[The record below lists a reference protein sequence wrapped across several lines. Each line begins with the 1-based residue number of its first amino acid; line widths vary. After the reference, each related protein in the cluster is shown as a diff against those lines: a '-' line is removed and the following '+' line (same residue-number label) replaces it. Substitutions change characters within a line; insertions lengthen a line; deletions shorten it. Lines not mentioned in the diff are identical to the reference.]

1 MPPAEPRAVA
11 PIARARASHVALAC
25 LALLAAALRPAPV
38 AADGADHDF
47 ARYLNIRAAW
57 DPSFSPDGRTIAF
70 LSNITGVAQVFRVPV
85 EGGWPDQLTFFED
98 GANSADYSPAAA
110 ELLVAH
116 DKGGSEKDQFVR
128 ISETG
133 AEAFPIDADTAVIH
147 VFGGWSWKG
156 DRIAYAS
163 NAREERHF
171 DVYVADAR
179 TGATRRILTREGTNY
194 AAGWSRDDR
203 HIVVTRSNTNQDND
217 LFLVDV
223 ATGDTTLLTKHK
235 GTAQFNSPRFT
246 RDGRALYVISD
257 LDREFLNLARIDLA
271 TRKLRFLEDKP
282 WDMSLLALSDDGR
295 VMVKGYNIDG
305 YTELHIVELETERE
319 IPPPKTAPGVIS
331 SVTFSRDGK
340 KIAFTLNAPNQPADV
355 WAYDLD
361 SAALAQVTR
370 STLAGI
376 PPETFVSPSV
386 VRFKS
391 FDGLE
396 VPGLLYLP
404 LGAEKGDRLPVIVNV
419 HGGPESQATPVF
431 SKVAQYFLHRGY
443 AVYYPNVRGSTG
455 YGKPYT
461 HLDDVRKRMDS
472 VKDLAEAARWLAREG
487 YADEKRIAV
496 MGGSYGGYMTLAAL
510 TTNPELWAAG
520 VDIVGIA
527 NFVSFLENT
536 GAYRKHLRTPE
547 YGDPAKDLE
556 FLKAISPLTHVD
568 RIVAP
573 LIVIQGAN
581 DPRVP
586 RSEAEQIVA
595 AVKARGGTVDY
606 LLFEDEGH
614 GVSKI
619 PNQIKAYTRIGDF
632 LDLSLGP
639 RIEKKKG

>member
-1 MPPAEPRAVA
+1 MPLVERRATA
-11 PIARARASHVALAC
+11 FIAAI
-25 LALLAAALRPAPV
+25 AAASLVATLLSTPAATDEAV
-38 AADGADHDF
+38 HDF

-57 DPSFSPDGRTIAF
+57 NPSFSPDGQSIVF
-70 LSNITGVAQVFRVPV
+70 LSNITGVAQAFRVPD
-85 EGGWPDQLTFFED
+85 EGGWPEQITFFED
-98 GANSADYSPAAA
+98 GADGADYSPTAA
-110 ELLVAH
+110 EVLVAF
-116 DKGGSEKDQFVR
+116 DKGGDEKTQFVR
-128 ISETG
+128 MAESG
-133 AEAFPIDADTAVIH
+133 AGAFPIDADTAVIH

-163 NAREERHF
+163 NARDERHF
-171 DVYVADAR
+171 DVYVADAW
-179 TGATRRILTREGTNY
+179 TGATRRVLTQDGTNY

-203 HIVVTRSNTNQDND
+203 HIVVTRRNTNLDND

-246 RDGRALYVISD
+246 RDGRALYVMSD
-257 LDREFLNLARIDLA
+257 VDREFVNLARIDLA
-271 TRKLRFLEDKP
+271 TRKIRFLEDEP

-305 YTELHIVELETERE
+305 YTDLRIVEVETERA
-319 IPPPKTAPGVIS
+319 IAAPKTKPGVIS
-331 SVTFSRDGK
+331 EVTFSRDGK
-340 KIAFTLNAPNQPADV
+340 RIAFTLNAPNRPADV
-355 WAYDLD
+355 WTYDLE
-361 SAALAQVTR
+361 SGALTQVTR

-376 PPETFVSPSV
+376 PAESFVSPEV

-404 LGAEKGDRLPVIVNV
+404 LGAKKGDRLPVIVNV
-419 HGGPESQATPVF
+419 HGGPESQATPTF
-431 SKVAQYFLHRGY
+431 SKIAQYFLHRGY

-455 YGKPYT
+455 YGKTYT

-487 YADEKRIAV
+487 YADEKRLAV
-496 MGGSYGGYMTLAAL
+496 MGGSYGGFMTLAAL

-536 GAYRKHLRTPE
+536 GAYRRHLRTPE
-547 YGDPAKDLE
+547 YGDPATDLE
-556 FLKAISPLTHVD
+556 FLKEVSPLTHVD

-573 LIVIQGAN
+573 LVVIQGAN

-606 LLFEDEGH
+606 ILFEDEGH

-632 LDLSLGP
+632 LDLSLGAQVVKTK
-639 RIEKKKG
+639 E